1 MNKIRILVASR
12 PILALKVP
20 EVLVWIVLVVATAFS
35 WLLGH
40 EVGREVVAIV
50 IMAVAYVKVR
60 LVGLYFMELRG
71 VVGLRRSL
79 DAYILISLVLIIGF
93 YLAA

>member
-1 MNKIRILVASR
+1 
-12 PILALKVP
+12 
-20 EVLVWIVLVVATAFS
+20 
-35 WLLGH
+35 
-40 EVGREVVAIV
+40 
-50 IMAVAYVKVR
+50 VKVR

>member
-1 MNKIRILVASR
+1 MNNFRILVASR
-12 PILALKVP
+12 PIVALKIP

-40 EVGREVVAIV
+40 ESGRDVTAIA

-60 LVGLYFMELRG
+60 LVGVYFMELRG
-71 VVGLRRSL
+71 AVGLRGLL
-79 DAYILISLVLIIGF
+79 DAYILISLMLIIGF